1 MMTGLHTRALTSSP
15 FLQGSGHPSGAPEGR
30 EKAGH
35 VQVLRDPY
43 EWKSA
48 VSLALAVFVAS
59 LALAPALARDQ
70 KKFAA
75 EINTKTLKAAAAIKS
90 STRLPLRVQNGQENE
105 QRRGAEDTRPKFS
118 RFAKLRFS

>member
-1 MMTGLHTRALTSSP
+1 MIGLQIRALTSSP
-15 FLQGSGHPSGAPEGR
+15 SFQASRQSCGTPEGG
-30 EKAGH
+30 EAPGL

-75 EINTKTLKAAAAIKS
+75 EINNKTLKAAAAIKS
-90 STRLPLRVQNGQENE
+90 STRLPLRVQNSQENA